1 MTAASRLLLVVPPL
15 MHKTPAFERAG
26 VLARAMGAQL
36 HVVAFDYL
44 DALATAGLVN
54 EALRSMLRH
63 DYVKHHQAWLEEQV
77 SGLRNLGSTVTT
89 EVMWADQPMVQIMA
103 HVNEAGANLVIK
115 DIEHD
120 SLLRRSMFTP
130 LDLRLLHAC
139 RAPLHFVA
147 SGGHAQPRRI
157 VAAVDLQTPEGDQY
171 PGFNDQL
178 IYAALKLGVQCRA
191 QVDLVYAYD
200 LSAIDALQL
209 GDAWATAA
217 WAGQLPATR
226 FDQQQQAFNQLA
238 ERNGIALEQCHFL
251 LGSPPK
257 VLARFASE
265 HDIDV
270 VFLGRKHSR
279 RPRHF
284 LGSTTERL
292 LYRLS
297 GSLWVINP
305 ETALH

>member
-1 MTAASRLLLVVPPL
+1 MTADSRLLLVVPPL
-15 MHKTPAFERAG
+15 MQSTPALERAG
-26 VLARAMGAQL
+26 ALARVMGAHL

-54 EALRSMLRH
+54 EEVRSMLRH
-63 DYVKHHQAWLEEQV
+63 DYVRHHQAWLEQQV
-77 SGLRNLGSTVTT
+77 TGLRNLGSTVTT
-89 EVMWADQPMVQIMA
+89 EVVWTEHPMVQIMV
-103 HVNEAGANLVIK
+103 HVNEAGADLVIK

-147 SGGHAQPRRI
+147 ACQQARPRRI
-157 VAAVDLQTPEGDQY
+157 VAAVDLQTPADEQF

-178 IYAALKLGVQCRA
+178 IYAALKLGVQCQA
-191 QVDLVYAYD
+191 QVELVYAYD
-200 LSAIDALQL
+200 LSAVDALQCS
-209 GDAWATAA
+209 DAWATA
-217 WAGQLPATR
+217 WLTGELPTTR
-226 FDQQQQAFNQLA
+226 FDRQQQAFDELA
-238 ERNGIALEQCHFL
+238 ERNGVAVEHRHLL
-251 LGSPPK
+251 LGNPAK
-257 VLARFASE
+257 VLARFANE

-292 LYRLS
+292 LYRLA
-297 GSLWVINP
+297 GSLWVISP
-305 ETALH
+305 EAALH